1 MVWVMKNASAVS
13 ARYDCIVQAH
23 NKHGWSAPST
33 IQTYYHD
40 TGGWQQSFFC
50 FAKKNLY
57 HRYPLKNIFNAKAL
71 DKSAN
76 ALRGSFPLSL
86 KHREEGFLL
95 CLC

>member
-1 MVWVMKNASAVS
+1 MVWVMKNTSALS

-40 TGGWQQSFFC
+40 TGEAFIWSKSIKISSP
-50 FAKKNLY
+50 KKA
-57 HRYPLKNIFNAKAL
+57 H
-71 DKSAN
+71 DKSTN

-86 KHREEGFLL
+86 ELREEGFLL
-95 CLC
+95 